1 MRSIIKVEKTLSEL
15 WNENGYAI
23 SDGISLII
31 APCGSG
37 KTYFTFNTLIKGEKL
52 ENIIY
57 LCDTRNLKNA
67 VALDK
72 DYSSLCRF
80 YYKSDD
86 NNVVSNSIVF
96 GEGVGENRI
105 TVMTYAQFGLLSS
118 NNPDAFITVK
128 MIICDEA
135 HQVIDYHRKFDDE
148 ETQVYKIAIETINKL
163 SKQAKVILLS
173 ATPKVID
180 SKRLHN
186 VFDFSKDTG
195 IKRLREN
202 VIIPYS
208 TNKDIKKIIKEF
220 KDITLKK
227 KIKMLVYTDRITT
240 VKSIVKTCREVGLK
254 AVGLWSLNNKD
265 NAMSTYQLECLD
277 SIVKESLIPEELDI
291 LVINASLQTGVNIK
305 NKDID
310 WVLVNSTNETTQ
322 VQARS
327 RVRKDI
333 EVLFLKTNEK
343 IKINEILLDDK
354 WLNRPLTSKDKQEL
368 SIEVGIFDE
377 RGRLIKWKGLSKQ
390 LIGQGYS
397 INNYSIRI
405 KSKITRVSII
415 SKK

>member
-1 MRSIIKVEKTLSEL
+1 
-15 WNENGYAI
+15 
-23 SDGISLII
+23 
-31 APCGSG
+31 
-37 KTYFTFNTLIKGEKL
+37 
-52 ENIIY
+52 
-57 LCDTRNLKNA
+57 
-67 VALDK
+67 
-72 DYSSLCRF
+72 
-80 YYKSDD
+80 
-86 NNVVSNSIVF
+86 
-96 GEGVGENRI
+96 
-105 TVMTYAQFGLLSS
+105 
-118 NNPDAFITVK
+118 
-128 MIICDEA
+128 
-135 HQVIDYHRKFDDE
+135 
-148 ETQVYKIAIETINKL
+148 
-163 SKQAKVILLS
+163 
-173 ATPKVID
+173 
-180 SKRLHN
+180 
-186 VFDFSKDTG
+186 
-195 IKRLREN
+195 
-202 VIIPYS
+202 
-208 TNKDIKKIIKEF
+208 
-220 KDITLKK
+220 
-227 KIKMLVYTDRITT
+227 
-240 VKSIVKTCREVGLK
+240 
-254 AVGLWSLNNKD
+254 
-265 NAMSTYQLECLD
+265 MSTYQLECLD